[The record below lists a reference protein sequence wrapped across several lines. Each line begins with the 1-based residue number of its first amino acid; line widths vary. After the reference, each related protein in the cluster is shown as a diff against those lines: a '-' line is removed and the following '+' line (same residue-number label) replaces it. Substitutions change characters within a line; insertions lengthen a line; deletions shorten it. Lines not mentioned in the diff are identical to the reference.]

1 MSSPILKRV
10 EALEG
15 RGTGGA
21 HPMLVIVRFIA
32 TREGEPDP
40 VGIDASPPHFPVP
53 VDRLPLER
61 WVAFTKRLAG
71 MLSHLPGGSVVL
83 ALARNPS

>member
-1 MSSPILKRV
+1 MSAQILKRV

-15 RGTGGA
+15 RATGGTN
-21 HPMLVIVRFIA
+21 PMLVLVSFIA
-32 TREGEPDP
+32 PREGEPDP

-53 VDRLPLER
+53 VDRLPVECSD
-61 WVAFTKRLAG
+61 AFTKRLAG

-83 ALARNPS
+83 AFARNPD